1 MIDLNLKA
9 ETIKLE
15 DNIGKKLYYPG
26 LRKDFLG
33 RAHKAQYIKNKYI
46 SWTSSK
52 LKTTAL
58 QKTN

>member
-33 RAHKAQYIKNKYI
+33 RAHKAQSIKNK
-46 SWTSSK
+46 
-52 LKTTAL
+52 
-58 QKTN
+58 